1 MKFIYACDIHGDES
15 KYEKLFE
22 QAKKQNIK
30 YLVLG
35 GDLLPKMCNDRKLEQ
50 TQFIQNYLNEY
61 FTKLK
66 ENDIECICIL
76 GNDDLEI
83 LDNEFDKMCKAHT
96 NVFNIDNKRVDIE
109 DISFIGLSKVLDH
122 PFGCKDR
129 VVIEVGLKMPMQL
142 SYKIFINKCQDKIT
156 IDEWEKYREIKI
168 EKMEDIL
175 KNLPKIDDN
184 KKTIYVFHNP
194 PYGIGLD
201 VCADGRQVGSKAMTE
216 FLENSNAYMSLHGHI
231 HESPRMSGLWYNVL
245 GKTICIQPG
254 QTELRNKEM
263 FYVIV
268 DTENNSYEIFKK

>member
-35 GDLLPKMCNDRKLEQ
+35 GDLLPKMCSNRKLEQ

-83 LDNEFDKMCKAHT
+83 LDNEFDKICKAHT

-109 DISFIGLSKVLDH
+109 DVSFIGLSKVLDH

-129 VVIEVGLKMPMQL
+129 VVIEDGLKMPMQL
-142 SYKIFINKCQDKIT
+142 SYRIL
-156 IDEWEKYREIKI
+156 IKSAADL
-168 EKMEDIL
+168 DI
-175 KNLPKIDDN
+175 
-184 KKTIYVFHNP
+184 YC
-194 PYGIGLD
+194 GL
-201 VCADGRQVGSKAMTE
+201 
-216 FLENSNAYMSLHGHI
+216 
-231 HESPRMSGLWYNVL
+231 
-245 GKTICIQPG
+245 
-254 QTELRNKEM
+254 
-263 FYVIV
+263 
-268 DTENNSYEIFKK
+268 